1 MTESARRLGF
11 FPGRRARHASPR
23 DAGDGGYKDEQV
35 FLGMHPGAEREL
47 SECQAVY
54 GVRFRQEVNQWL
66 AAVAAKAAEG
76 QEFGGGYDPALP
88 EGLQFV
94 TSERLRAWLF
104 AAQVFR
110 RKEFLEQLKA
120 LFQAART
127 RKPPYEYFYSRRK
140 NLAVAAG
147 SGNLNPRS

>member
-1 MTESARRLGF
+1 MSKF
-11 FPGRRARHASPR
+11 SW
-23 DAGDGGYKDEQV
+23 
-35 FLGMHPGAEREL
+35 GMHPDADREL

-94 TSERLRAWLF
+94 TSERLRTWLF

-127 RKPPYEYFYSRRK
+127 RKPPYEYWATEKYFPDVASSFEHTVKAFFILDRVNRRITF
-140 NLAVAAG
+140 LMFADLPG
-147 SGNLNPRS
+147 S